1 MELNPL
7 YRLYVELNTKVDGLI
22 KNGVPSSTTGDV
34 SDIIVRLKNLETRP
48 TYDSVIG
55 ELSANVKKLQLDLE
69 DVKKKV
75 DALSKIDNLESRI
88 YNLEVEPKINILPLE
103 DRVSKMEN
111 ESYKE
116 NLVNLE
122 NKIGNMEQ
130 LVNAIT
136 DITYRLNEVEKKPDL
151 NQRLSAL
158 EMNMSNLNL
167 NPTPN

>member
-55 ELSANVKKLQLDLE
+55 ELSANIKKVQLDLE
-69 DVKKKV
+69 EVKKKV
-75 DALSKIDNLESRI
+75 DALNKIDNLELRI
-88 YNLEVEPKINILPLE
+88 YNLEVEPKINIIPLE
-103 DRVSKMEN
+103 ERVSKMEN

-136 DITYRLNEVEKKPDL
+136 DITYRLNEIEKKPDL

-158 EMNMSNLNL
+158 EMNMTSLNL
-167 NPTPN
+167 NPSPN

>member
-22 KNGVPSSTTGDV
+22 KNGIPSTTTGDL

-55 ELSANVKKLQLDLE
+55 ELSTNIKKLQLDLE
-69 DVKKKV
+69 EVKKKV
-75 DALSKIDNLESRI
+75 DALSKIDNLETRI
-88 YNLEVEPKINILPLE
+88 YNLEVEPKINILPFE
-103 DRVSKMEN
+103 ERVSKIEN
-111 ESYKE
+111 ENYKE

-158 EMNMSNLNL
+158 EMNMSSLNL
-167 NPTPN
+167 NPSQN

>member
-22 KNGVPSSTTGDV
+22 RNGVQSSTTGDV

-55 ELSANVKKLQLDLE
+55 ELLANVKKLQLDLE
-69 DVKKKV
+69 DVKKKI

-103 DRVSKMEN
+103 ERISKMEN